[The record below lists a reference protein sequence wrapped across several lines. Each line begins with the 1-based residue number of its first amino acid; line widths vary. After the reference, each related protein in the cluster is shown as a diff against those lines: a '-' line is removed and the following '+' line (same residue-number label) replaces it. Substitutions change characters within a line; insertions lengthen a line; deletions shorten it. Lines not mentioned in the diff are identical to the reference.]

1 MASEKKQPASPC
13 HHNKNSQQLFIS
25 STMPARRS
33 NWRQPNT
40 FDDGGEAYTSS
51 GRRTTRV
58 SRGQKQ
64 QAPSSRS
71 RARRD
76 KDGTVINVSQSK
88 APAKLW
94 VQVARPPAPGIR
106 FVVPV
111 WITADE
117 LTPEERAHLP
127 AHVQQRLSGDAHNNN
142 TTATSEPGTDAD
154 SPDAKRQKTES
165 TTAAVPNEN
174 AVAVAD
180 SSTTDQVASA
190 PATSAEP
197 MITSPMATQDTAQSQ
212 PITSSQQ
219 PTLTA
224 NSTTISGL
232 PDSSE
237 TVQPASEQSSSQI
250 TTTTTTTP
258 TAPSEGTG
266 LAPNNATS

>member
-1 MASEKKQPASPC
+1 
-13 HHNKNSQQLFIS
+13 
-25 STMPARRS
+25 MPARRS

-142 TTATSEPGTDAD
+142 GNKNTSEPGTDAD

-190 PATSAEP
+190 PATSSEP

-237 TVQPASEQSSSQI
+237 TVQPASEQTSSQI
-250 TTTTTTTP
+250 TTTTTTPTP
-258 TAPSEGTG
+258 AAPSEGTG